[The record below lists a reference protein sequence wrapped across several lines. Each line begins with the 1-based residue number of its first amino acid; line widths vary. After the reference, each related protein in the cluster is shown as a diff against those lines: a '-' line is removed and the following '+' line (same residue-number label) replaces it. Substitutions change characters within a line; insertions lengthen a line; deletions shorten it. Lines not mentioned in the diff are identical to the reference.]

1 MIYPDLG
8 YNKATEGFTIF
19 RSLKQS
25 IRENKG
31 YTLTEI
37 VLVLGLLGII
47 ISGVL
52 PVFLNSITANK
63 SAEYY
68 SMSYKILDSKI
79 EEYRNADFNALADS
93 TFTVSELPSGQ
104 GVLVVTNN
112 IEGAPQ
118 ADIKKIDL
126 IIQWNF
132 KNQRQVR
139 AVTYISRGGIKK

>member
-1 MIYPDLG
+1 MRLQ
-8 YNKATEGFTIF
+8 K
-19 RSLKQS
+19 
-25 IRENKG
+25 KG

-68 SMSYKILDSKI
+68 SNAYKILDSRL
-79 EEYRNADFNALADS
+79 EEYRNTDFNALANN
-93 TFTVSELPSGQ
+93 TFEVTELPSGE
-104 GVLVVTNN
+104 GVLTVTNN
-112 IEGAPQ
+112 IEGSPQ

-126 IIQWNF
+126 VINWNF
-132 KNQRQVR
+132 KNQRQVK